1 MSPTTRMMEEVLD
14 QPRALADVRK
24 YYTSPGA
31 IPFTRLKSLVAHWPP
46 TVVFT
51 GMGSSLYAAYPAQ
64 AYLTSRGIRALAW
77 ETAELLHHHLRFLG
91 PDTLLVAVS
100 QSGETIEITRLL
112 EKLPKGRGVAGAV
125 NVEDSTLGRRA
136 DLLLPIL
143 ARQQKSVSTRTYTT
157 SVAALMYLAFAIAG
171 DEPRPLTETL
181 VRAIEAEQHILE
193 HREEFTGPTAEF
205 IGQPP
210 YVLLMSRGADLATVY
225 QGALMF
231 KEVVRV
237 AAEPMSAAQFRHG
250 PIEIIQ
256 PSHRYMV
263 IAREGAPPSGARRG
277 AKTPARSAATGRL
290 LLKLAEDIR
299 AHGGKVLLFTD
310 LAGRF
315 GPDMT
320 VVRVDPLRLGLGTL
334 VDSIYIQLL
343 VHELAERA
351 GLEPGKFWIAQDVT
365 REE

>member
-1 MSPTTRMMEEVLD
+1 MTRMMEEVLE

-31 IPFTRLKSLVAHWPP
+31 IPFKKLKGLVTHWPP

-64 AYLTSRGIRALAW
+64 AYLTACGIRALAW
-77 ETAELLHHHLRFLG
+77 ETAELLHHHLRILK

-112 EKLPKGRGVAGAV
+112 AKLPKGTGVAGVV
-125 NVEDSTLGRRA
+125 NVEGSTLGRRA
-136 DLLLPIL
+136 DLLLPML

-157 SVAALMYLAFAIAG
+157 SVAVLMYLALAIAR
-171 DEPRPLTETL
+171 EEHRPLTETL
-181 VRAIEAEQHILE
+181 VRAIEAQQHLLE
-193 HREEFTGPTAEF
+193 RREEFTGPTAEF
-205 IGQPP
+205 FGQPP
-210 YVLLMSRGADLATVY
+210 YVLLMSRGADLATVF

-250 PIEIIQ
+250 PIEIIH
-256 PSHRYMV
+256 PSHRYVV
-263 IAREGAPPSGARRG
+263 IAREGRVPSGTRRG
-277 AKTPARSAATGRL
+277 AKTPSHRTGTGRL
-290 LLKLAEDIR
+290 LVKLAEDIR
-299 AHGGKVLLFTD
+299 AHGGRVLLFTD
-310 LAGRF
+310 IAGALE
-315 GPDMT
+315 PDMV
-320 VVRVDPLRLGLGTL
+320 VVRVEPLCFGLGTL
-334 VDSIYIQLL
+334 VDSVYLQLL
-343 VHELAERA
+343 VHELALRA